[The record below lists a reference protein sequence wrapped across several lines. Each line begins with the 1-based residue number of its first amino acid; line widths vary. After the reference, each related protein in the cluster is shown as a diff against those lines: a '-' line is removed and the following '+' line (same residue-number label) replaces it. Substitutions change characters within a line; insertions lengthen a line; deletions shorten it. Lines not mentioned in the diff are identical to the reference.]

1 MKKQSVSPTLAL
13 LLGGAVLLGGCSA
26 ARTQGVSASWAK
38 AYPTLQELTQDAD
51 AILVGRVEKSTPAS
65 AVDGIPFT
73 DATVAVKTWLK
84 GKEAA
89 STITVKQ
96 TGGAVPGASVSV
108 VDPLMQPGESSML
121 FLHKND
127 DGTYTAL
134 SGPTGRLLVSG
145 TAVTKMS
152 DTSLAEA
159 IPETLPA
166 LIAEIKLLL

>member
-1 MKKQSVSPTLAL
+1 
-13 LLGGAVLLGGCSA
+13 
-26 ARTQGVSASWAK
+26 
-38 AYPTLQELTQDAD
+38 
-51 AILVGRVEKSTPAS
+51 
-65 AVDGIPFT
+65 
-73 DATVAVKTWLK
+73 
-84 GKEAA
+84 
-89 STITVKQ
+89 
-96 TGGAVPGASVSV
+96 
-108 VDPLMQPGESSML
+108 ML

-145 TAVTKMS
+145 TAVTKMP